1 MAQQAALAGL
11 GKLMGSVGG
20 AGRFNLGLGLP
31 GLGGMP
37 GGLNMAQLAQLNAA
51 GMNTFNR
58 NMHRV
63 ANVSAMG
70 ISPEAQLLAA

>member
-1 MAQQAALAGL
+1 
-11 GKLMGSVGG
+11 MGFGG
-20 AGRFNLGLGLP
+20 FNIRLGLP

-37 GGLNMAQLAQLNAA
+37 GGLNMAQIAQLNAA

-70 ISPEAQLLAA
+70 MSPEAQLLAA